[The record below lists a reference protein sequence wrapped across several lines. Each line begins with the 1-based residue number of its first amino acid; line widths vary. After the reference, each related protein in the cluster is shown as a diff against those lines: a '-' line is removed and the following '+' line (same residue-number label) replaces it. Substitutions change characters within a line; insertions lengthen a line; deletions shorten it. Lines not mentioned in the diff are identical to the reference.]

1 MSQPHQQLPSGRH
14 GLPRRFVI
22 RNQRERLLAATAQAV
37 AAQGYGRTNVADIIA
52 VAGVS
57 RRTFY
62 EHFADKEECFFAA
75 YEAIVLLVFR
85 AVEEAYSTPDDWPY
99 KVRSGIE
106 ALVTFV
112 IEEPEFAR
120 MFVLEAPA
128 AGPAARVYR
137 ERVMALFG
145 QFLEP
150 GRELPAT
157 GVELPQMAI
166 PLLVG
171 GLYEIIYSRLLRD
184 QPDQLRDD
192 LPDMVYCAL
201 VPFIGHAQADEI
213 RREVAGQPAIPS
225 VPLVPGVPSA

>member
-1 MSQPHQQLPSGRH
+1 MTEHQQLPSGRH
-14 GLPRRFVI
+14 GLSRRFVI

-37 AAQGYGRTNVADIIA
+37 ADQGYGRTKVADIIA

-85 AVEEAYSTPDDWPY
+85 AVEEAYSTPEDWPH

-106 ALVTFV
+106 ALVGFV
-112 IEEPEFAR
+112 VDEPEFAR
-120 MFVLEAPA
+120 MFFLEAPA
-128 AGPAARVYR
+128 AGAAARVR
-137 ERVMALFG
+137 RDRVMALFA

-157 GVELPQMAI
+157 KVEVPQMAI
-166 PLLVG
+166 QLLVG
-171 GLYEIIYSRLLRD
+171 GLYEIIYSRLMRD
-184 QPDQLRDD
+184 EAEQLRDD
-192 LPDMVYCAL
+192 LPDMIYCAL
-201 VPFIGHAQADEI
+201 VPFTGHAQADAVRHEMT
-213 RREVAGQPAIPS
+213 GQAAAHA
-225 VPLVPGVPSA
+225 VPSA

>member
-1 MSQPHQQLPSGRH
+1 VNEPQQLPSGRH

-52 VAGVS
+52 AAGVS

-85 AVEEAYSTPDDWPY
+85 AVEEAYSTPDDWPH
-99 KVRSGIE
+99 KVSSGIE
-106 ALVTFV
+106 ALVGFV
-112 IEEPEFAR
+112 VNEPEFAR
-120 MFVLEAPA
+120 MFFLEAPA
-128 AGPAARVYR
+128 AGAAARVHR
-137 ERVMALFG
+137 DRVMALFA

-150 GRELPAT
+150 GRELPAREIE
-157 GVELPQMAI
+157 VPQMAI
-166 PLLVG
+166 QLLVG
-171 GLYEIIYSRLLRD
+171 GLYEIIYSRLMRD
-184 QPDQLRDD
+184 ERQQLQDD

-201 VPFIGHAQADEI
+201 VPFTGHAQADAV
-213 RREVAGQPAIPS
+213 RQEVLGRDLPP
-225 VPLVPGVPSA
+225 VVPSA